1 MSYSKLRDLVG
12 ANVPMTNVTLVA
24 DKLEEW
30 EWMNRFIESNPD
42 VKERYEVHKTFEIL
56 NNDRLS

>member
-24 DKLEEW
+24 EKLEQW
-30 EWMNRFIESNPD
+30 EWYARFIEMNPD
-42 VKERYEVHKTFEIL
+42 LQERWEQHKTFEIL
-56 NNDRLS
+56 NNEQL